1 MNVVIFIP
9 KGLLLGCVFRNLSWW
24 KVFLI
29 GLGISFLIEAL
40 QLYMKCG
47 FAETDDVIHNT
58 LGCLLGY
65 GLYSIIKIG
74 YEKISKRHVAVL

>member
-1 MNVVIFIP
+1 
-9 KGLLLGCVFRNLSWW
+9 
-24 KVFLI
+24 
-29 GLGISFLIEAL
+29 
-40 QLYMKCG
+40 MKCG